1 MKEPL
6 RDKTTNFTY
15 AQKTGETVTQYPFI
29 LIRQEGFLFIF
40 ISLMITHIEGRL
52 LEKNPTYAII
62 DCNGV
67 GYYLNITVN
76 TYSKIGSEEK
86 CKLLTHV
93 IVSQMDNSQNMYGFF
108 DEQERSAFRHLIS
121 VSGVGASTAKMVLSA
136 LSPGEVQQAIA
147 SGNVSVFRSIKGI
160 GEKTAQRIIID
171 LNGKLSALTSG
182 EGLGMRAHNKIRDEA
197 LRALLTLGFVK
208 NLSEKAVD
216 KALSAKPDLS
226 VDQVVKEALKN
237 L

>member
-1 MKEPL
+1 
-6 RDKTTNFTY
+6 
-15 AQKTGETVTQYPFI
+15 
-29 LIRQEGFLFIF
+29 
-40 ISLMITHIEGRL
+40 MITHIEGRL

-62 DCNGV
+62 DCSGV

-76 TYSKIGSEEK
+76 TYSKIGNSEK

-121 VSGVGASTAKMVLSA
+121 VSGVGASTARMVLSA
-136 LSPGEVQQAIA
+136 LTPAEVQQAIA

-171 LNGKLSALTSG
+171 LNGKLSLSASG
-182 EGLGMRAHNKIRDEA
+182 EGFNVRGHNKIREES
-197 LRALLTLGFVK
+197 LKALLTLGFVK
-208 NLSEKAVD
+208 NISEKAVD
-216 KALSAKPDLS
+216 KALSSNPDLS
-226 VDQVVKEALKN
+226 ADQVVKEALKN

>member
-1 MKEPL
+1 
-6 RDKTTNFTY
+6 
-15 AQKTGETVTQYPFI
+15 
-29 LIRQEGFLFIF
+29 
-40 ISLMITHIEGRL
+40 MITHIEGRL

-76 TYSKIGSEEK
+76 TYSKIGTSEK

-108 DEQERSAFRHLIS
+108 DEQERATFRHLIS
-121 VSGVGASTAKMVLSA
+121 VSGVGAGTARVVLSS
-136 LSPGEVQQAIA
+136 LTPGEVQQAIA
-147 SGNVSVFRSIKGI
+147 AGNVSVFRSIKGI

-171 LNGKLSALTSG
+171 LNGKLSASVNG
-182 EGLGMRAHNKIRDEA
+182 EGMGLKVHNKTRDEA
-197 LRALLTLGFVK
+197 LKALLTLGFVK

-216 KALSAKPDLS
+216 KALSAKPELS
-226 VDQVVKEALKN
+226 VDQVVKEALKSM
-237 L
+237 

>member
-1 MKEPL
+1 
-6 RDKTTNFTY
+6 
-15 AQKTGETVTQYPFI
+15 
-29 LIRQEGFLFIF
+29 
-40 ISLMITHIEGRL
+40 MITHLEGRL

-67 GYYLNITVN
+67 GYYLHITVN
-76 TYSKIGSEEK
+76 TYSRIGTSEK

-108 DEQERSAFRHLIS
+108 DEMERSTFRHLIS
-121 VSGVGASTAKMVLSA
+121 VSGVGASTARMVLSA
-136 LSPGEVQQAIA
+136 LSPAEVQQAIA

-171 LNGKLSALTSG
+171 LNGKLSPLSGG
-182 EGLGMRAHNKIRDEA
+182 EGFRVGLGNKTRDEA
-197 LRALLTLGFVK
+197 LKALLTLGFVK

-216 KALSAKPDLS
+216 KALSTKPDLS

>member
-1 MKEPL
+1 
-6 RDKTTNFTY
+6 
-15 AQKTGETVTQYPFI
+15 
-29 LIRQEGFLFIF
+29 
-40 ISLMITHIEGRL
+40 MITHIEGRL
-52 LEKNPTYAII
+52 IEKNPTYAII

-76 TYSKIGSEEK
+76 TYSKIGLSEK

-93 IVSQMDNSQNMYGFF
+93 IVSQMDNSQHMYGFF
-108 DEQERSAFRHLIS
+108 DEQERSVFRHLIS
-121 VSGVGASTAKMVLSA
+121 VSGVGASTARMVLSA

-147 SGNVSVFRSIKGI
+147 AGNVSVFRSIKGI

-171 LNGKLSALTSG
+171 LNGKLSPLSLGEAVRPSG
-182 EGLGMRAHNKIRDEA
+182 LAYNKTRDEA

-208 NLSEKAVD
+208 NLSEKAID
-216 KALSAKPDLS
+216 KTLSAKPDLL

>member
-1 MKEPL
+1 
-6 RDKTTNFTY
+6 
-15 AQKTGETVTQYPFI
+15 
-29 LIRQEGFLFIF
+29 
-40 ISLMITHIEGRL
+40 MITHIDGRL

-67 GYYLNITVN
+67 GYYLHITVN
-76 TYSKIGSEEK
+76 TYSKIGSSEK

-108 DEQERSAFRHLIS
+108 DEQERSTFRHLIS
-121 VSGVGASTAKMVLSA
+121 VSGVGAGTARMLLSS
-136 LSPGEVQQAIA
+136 LTPSEVQQAIA

-171 LNGKLSALTSG
+171 LAGKMSPVSDSAQTPRQG
-182 EGLGMRAHNKIRDEA
+182 GLIYNKTRDEA
-197 LRALLTLGFVK
+197 LKALLTLGFVK

-216 KALSAKPDLS
+216 KALSIKPDMS
-226 VDQVVKEALKN
+226 VDQVVREALKN

>member
-1 MKEPL
+1 
-6 RDKTTNFTY
+6 
-15 AQKTGETVTQYPFI
+15 
-29 LIRQEGFLFIF
+29 
-40 ISLMITHIEGRL
+40 MITHIDGRL

-67 GYYLNITVN
+67 GYYLHITVN
-76 TYSKIGSEEK
+76 TYSKIGATEK

-93 IVSQMDNSQNMYGFF
+93 IVSQMDHSQNIYGFF
-108 DEQERSAFRHLIS
+108 DEQERTAFRHLIS
-121 VSGVGASTAKMVLSA
+121 VSGVGAGTARVVLSSLTA
-136 LSPGEVQQAIA
+136 NDVQQAIA

-160 GEKTAQRIIID
+160 GEKTAQRIIVD
-171 LNGKLSALTSG
+171 LSGKMDKLSTSG
-182 EGLGMRAHNKIRDEA
+182 ETLRDGFTHNKAREEA
-197 LRALLTLGFVK
+197 LKALLTLGFVK

>member
-1 MKEPL
+1 
-6 RDKTTNFTY
+6 
-15 AQKTGETVTQYPFI
+15 
-29 LIRQEGFLFIF
+29 
-40 ISLMITHIEGRL
+40 MITHIEGKL

-62 DCNGV
+62 DCSGV
-67 GYYLNITVN
+67 GYYLHITVN
-76 TYSKIGSEEK
+76 TYSKIAPIAIGVEK

-108 DEQERSAFRHLIS
+108 DEQERTTFRHLIS
-121 VSGVGASTAKMVLSA
+121 VSGVGASTARMVLSA
-136 LSPGEVQQAIA
+136 LSPAEVQQAIA

-171 LNGKLSALTSG
+171 LAGKLVPLSGG
-182 EGLGMRAHNKIRDEA
+182 EGSGVRQGGLIHNKTRDEA
-197 LRALLTLGFVK
+197 LKALLTLGFVK

-216 KALSAKPDLS
+216 KALSTNPEMS

>member
-1 MKEPL
+1 
-6 RDKTTNFTY
+6 
-15 AQKTGETVTQYPFI
+15 
-29 LIRQEGFLFIF
+29 
-40 ISLMITHIEGRL
+40 MITHIDGRL
-52 LEKNPTYAII
+52 LEKNPSYAII

-76 TYSKIGSEEK
+76 TYSKIGSSEK

-93 IVSQMDNSQNMYGFF
+93 IVSQMDNSQNLYGFH
-108 DEQERSAFRHLIS
+108 DEQERAAFRHLIS
-121 VSGVGASTAKMVLSA
+121 VSGVGAGTARVVLSSLTA
-136 LSPGEVQQAIA
+136 GEVQQAIA

-160 GEKTAQRIIID
+160 GEKTAQRIIVD
-171 LNGKLSALTSG
+171 LSGKMDKLTASG
-182 EGLGMRAHNKIRDEA
+182 EGLRDGFIHNKAREEA
-197 LRALLTLGFVK
+197 LKALLTLGFVK

-216 KALSAKPDLS
+216 KALSARPDLS